1 MVQSSRARIGVALA
15 FGGMGALCFGFKR
28 TALTLFGAGVRT
40 LELDWRA
47 RHPEFR
53 GGLAERWQAS
63 LDFYRETHQN
73 PTNRTLH
80 VIGIPLI
87 VGGAVGLFASRPLSP
102 VSGALW
108 LGSFAAFTGGWALN
122 IVGHAVHEKRAPA
135 FSEDGL
141 SFLAGPVWDFQQ
153 LIAAQAERASATNA
167 TSATSAT

>member
-1 MVQSSRARIGVALA
+1 MVQTSRAKIGVALA
-15 FGGMGALCFGFKR
+15 VGGMGALCFGFKR
-28 TALTLFGAGVRT
+28 SALALFGAGVRT
-40 LELDWRA
+40 LERDWRE

-53 GGLAERWQAS
+53 GGLGERWQAS
-63 LDFYRETHQN
+63 LEFYRETHQN

-87 VGGAVGLFASRPLSP
+87 VGGALGLFASRPLSP

-108 LGSFAAFTGGWALN
+108 LGSFAAFAGGWALN

-141 SFLAGPVWDFQQ
+141 SFLAGPVWDLQE
-153 LIAAQAERASATNA
+153 LLGAASQRAHTTDAT
-167 TSATSAT
+167 